1 MRQGEKREKGGRE
14 MNSNVFLPLTVICIL
29 LMVGSAV
36 VDITTPGS
44 GVASI
49 MDRPFA
55 LSNLGFGVIGLVL
68 AFAGIITTKSNL
80 RDLHRLRRIIS
91 ANQIDFKEAHR
102 LVESLGEP
110 ELEAAINHLEEE
122 YEVKK
127 TDG

>member
-1 MRQGEKREKGGRE
+1 